1 MKLAAVCGSGL
12 GSSFMVEMNIKTIL
26 KELGLEDVDVQ
37 HYDVGSAAPELA
49 DMFLVGGDLADSTTH
64 LGNVTVLDSI
74 IDMDE
79 LREKVTAVVKKAGL
93 LA

>member
-1 MKLAAVCGSGL
+1 MITLNVNSLENAEI
-12 GSSFMVEMNIKTIL
+12 FW

-49 DMFLVGGDLADSTTH
+49 DMFFVGGDLADSTTH

-74 IDMDE
+74 IDMEE

>member
-1 MKLAAVCGSGL
+1 MWLRTRVKLYGRNEHQND
-12 GSSFMVEMNIKTIL
+12 FKRI
-26 KELGLEDVDVQ
+26 GLEDIDVQ

-49 DMFLVGGDLADSTTH
+49 DMFFVGGDLADSTTH

-79 LREKVTAVVKKAGL
+79 LREKVTAVVKDAGL

>member
-26 KELGLEDVDVQ
+26 KELGLEDVDVH

-49 DMFLVGGDLADSTTH
+49 DMFFVGGDLADSTTH